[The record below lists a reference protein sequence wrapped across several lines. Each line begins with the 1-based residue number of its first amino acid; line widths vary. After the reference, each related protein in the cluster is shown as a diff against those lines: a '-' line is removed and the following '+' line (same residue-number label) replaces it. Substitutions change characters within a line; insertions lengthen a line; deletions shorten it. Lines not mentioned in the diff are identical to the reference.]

1 MKQIKKIFFIFCFP
15 SLCASAQ
22 EMLTLN
28 QAIEIALKN
37 NHSVL
42 IAKSQSN
49 IAANNTSPG
58 NAGMLPQ
65 INLNASGNTSVN
77 NTQQRFSTGVE
88 IDKPNVKSTTIAYGP
103 SLIWT
108 LFDGMKMFV
117 TYDKL
122 KEQQSM
128 SELGL
133 KIEIENTIVK
143 VITSYCDLVRQKQ
156 LIKAAQQTS
165 SIYEEKEKL
174 AQERFKVGL
183 ASQLDVMQAKL
194 DVNMQNT
201 QRIQLQTGLQ
211 NSKSNLNQLLARRAD
226 VDFDATD
233 SLILSYDAKYEDM
246 INLMEK
252 QNNSLLFSQ
261 KNIKIFDYSLR
272 ELKTQR
278 SPIVGI
284 NLNYNFSRSQNQA
297 GLILLNQNKGFNAG
311 FTATWNLFNGF
322 ELNRQIKNST
332 IQVLISK
339 YEYDVNKMQI
349 QTNLITTF
357 RNYEQAKTIL
367 KLEEENM
374 KMVEQT
380 IKIALE
386 AFRIGKISSLEL
398 KDVQKSFDDV
408 QVRVINA
415 RYDAKIAEAQ
425 LMHINGVLVK

>member
-15 SLCASAQ
+15 SLCGSAQ

-49 IAANNTSPG
+49 IAANNTTPG

-103 SLIWT
+103 SLTWT
-108 LFDGMKMFV
+108 LFDGMKMFI

-143 VITSYCDLVRQKQ
+143 VITSYCDLIRQKQ
-156 LIKAAQQTS
+156 LIQAARQANF
-165 SIYEEKEKL
+165 IYEEKEKL

-183 ASQLDVMQAKL
+183 ASQLEVMQAKL

-233 SLILSYDAKYEDM
+233 SLILTYDAKYEDM
-246 INLMEK
+246 INLIEK
-252 QNNSLLFSQ
+252 QNNALLFSQ

-339 YEYDVNKMQI
+339 YEYDVNKMQV

>member
-15 SLCASAQ
+15 SLCVSAQ

-77 NTQQRFSTGVE
+77 NTQQRFSTGAE

-103 SLIWT
+103 SLTWT
-108 LFDGMKMFV
+108 LFDGMKMFI

-143 VITSYCDLVRQKQ
+143 VITSYCDLIRQKQ
-156 LIKAAQQTS
+156 LIQAAQQANF
-165 SIYEEKEKL
+165 IYEEKEKL

-233 SLILSYDAKYEDM
+233 SLILTYDAKYEDM
-246 INLMEK
+246 INLIEK
-252 QNNSLLFSQ
+252 QNNALLFSQ

-332 IQVLISK
+332 IQVLIVS
-339 YEYDVNKMQI
+339 MS
-349 QTNLITTF
+349 T
-357 RNYEQAKTIL
+357 
-367 KLEEENM
+367 M
-374 KMVEQT
+374 
-380 IKIALE
+380 
-386 AFRIGKISSLEL
+386 
-398 KDVQKSFDDV
+398 
-408 QVRVINA
+408 
-415 RYDAKIAEAQ
+415 
-425 LMHINGVLVK
+425 

>member
-15 SLCASAQ
+15 SLCGSAQ

-103 SLIWT
+103 SLTWT
-108 LFDGMKMFV
+108 LFDGMKMFI

-143 VITSYCDLVRQKQ
+143 VITSYCDLIRQKQ
-156 LIKAAQQTS
+156 LIQAARQANF
-165 SIYEEKEKL
+165 IYEEKEKL

-183 ASQLDVMQAKL
+183 ASQLEVMQAKL

-233 SLILSYDAKYEDM
+233 SLILTYDAKYEDM
-246 INLMEK
+246 INLIEK
-252 QNNSLLFSQ
+252 QNNALLFSQ

-349 QTNLITTF
+349 QTNLITAF